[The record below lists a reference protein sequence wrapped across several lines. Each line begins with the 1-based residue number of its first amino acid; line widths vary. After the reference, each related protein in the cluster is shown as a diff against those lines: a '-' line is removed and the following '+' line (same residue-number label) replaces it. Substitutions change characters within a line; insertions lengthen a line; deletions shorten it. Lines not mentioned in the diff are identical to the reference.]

1 MLYFFV
7 CFFFLFCCVCCLL
20 VPMYVCIRVYCVFP
34 VVSPLV
40 PGYFFSFF
48 FFSVCMCECVCCV
61 FVLSF
66 FMFTF
71 VFLVFF
77 FFVFL
82 CSIVRVCSSQLQFRF
97 PLSARLYFI
106 GVDVVE
112 FMLQFVILM
121 FCSSSLP
128 VAKQFLLY
136 FSNVSFF
143 LTDFFVRMDVVFF
156 SVLCVSECVL
166 LNTYW
171 GDPSTCWQLLV
182 WHYLFCSSVRIRE
195 SSARLSFFY

>member
-1 MLYFFV
+1 MCLTYV
-7 CFFFLFCCVCCLL
+7 HYYIYKRRGDRDVVFFFCLLLLFVLFCCLL

-48 FFSVCMCECVCCV
+48 FLVFVCECVCCV

-77 FFVFL
+77 FVVFL

-112 FMLQFVILM
+112 FML
-121 FCSSSLP
+121 
-128 VAKQFLLY
+128 
-136 FSNVSFF
+136 
-143 LTDFFVRMDVVFF
+143 
-156 SVLCVSECVL
+156 
-166 LNTYW
+166 
-171 GDPSTCWQLLV
+171 
-182 WHYLFCSSVRIRE
+182 
-195 SSARLSFFY
+195 